1 MKNIRTIKSMKNQQS
16 GFTLVEIAIVLVII
30 GLLLGGILKG
40 QELINSAKVK
50 AMVNDMKLVATQVY
64 GYQDRFKAMPGDD
77 PRSATNLGA
86 TAVAASTPAA
96 TLANGRIVGAWNSTT
111 QTDES
116 YLFWQQVRFANLA
129 TGTTDK
135 TATDYRPLNSENGN
149 LGITS
154 AAVLTAAT
162 TPFNGSFFVCQGN
175 INGRF
180 ARQIDTTMD
189 DGNPATGSV
198 RIIVG
203 NNAATAADAT
213 TTAAMTTAGDG
224 AVYTVCAAF

>member
-1 MKNIRTIKSMKNQQS
+1 MRTMKSMKSQQS

-77 PRSATNLGA
+77 PRAATNLAGA
-86 TAVAASTPAA
+86 ANATTPGGS
-96 TLANGRIVGAWNSTT
+96 LANGRIEGAWNSITA
-111 QTDES
+111 TDES
-116 YLFWQQVRFANLA
+116 FLFWQHVRFANLA
-129 TGTTDK
+129 TGTTDV
-135 TATDYRPLNSENGN
+135 TAVDYRPLNSENGN

-154 AAVLTAAT
+154 AAILTGPT

-203 NNAATAADAT
+203 NNTATAADAT

>member
-1 MKNIRTIKSMKNQQS
+1 MKTIKSMKNQQS

-77 PRSATNLGA
+77 PRADLNLAGA
-86 TAVAASTPAA
+86 TKAITPAGS
-96 TLANGRIVGAWNSTT
+96 LANGRIEGDWNSITK
-111 QTDES
+111 TDES
-116 YLFWQQVRFANLA
+116 YLFWQHVRFANLA

-135 TATDYRPLNSENGN
+135 DALDYRPQNSENGN

-154 AAVLTAAT
+154 AAVLTAPT
-162 TPFNGSFFVCQGN
+162 SPFSGSFFVCQGN

-203 NNAATAADAT
+203 NNAATAVDAT
-213 TTAAMTTAGDG
+213 TTTAMNTAGDG
-224 AVYTVCAAF
+224 AVYTVCVAF

>member
-1 MKNIRTIKSMKNQQS
+1 MRNMKNIKRQQS

-64 GYQDRFKAMPGDD
+64 GYQDRFKAMAGDD
-77 PRSATNLGA
+77 PRASTNLAGA
-86 TAVAASTPAA
+86 ANATTPAA
-96 TLANGRIVGAWNSTT
+96 SLANGRIEGAWNSVTAS
-111 QTDES
+111 DES
-116 YLFWQQVRFANLA
+116 FLFWQHVRFANLA
-129 TGTTDK
+129 TGTTAVGD
-135 TATDYRPLNSENGN
+135 AAYRPLNSENGN

-154 AAVLTAAT
+154 AAILTAPT

-213 TTAAMTTAGDG
+213 TTAAMTLAGDG

>member
-1 MKNIRTIKSMKNQQS
+1 MKNMKSFKSQQS

-77 PRSATNLGA
+77 PRADINMAGA
-86 TAVAASTPAA
+86 AKASTPAA
-96 TLANGRIVGAWNSTT
+96 TLANGRIEGEWNSVVK
-111 QTDES
+111 TDES
-116 YLFWQQVRFANLA
+116 YLFWQHVRFANLA
-129 TGTTDK
+129 TGTTDVND
-135 TATDYRPLNSENGN
+135 AAFRPLNSENGN

-154 AAVLTAAT
+154 QAVLTAPT

-198 RIIVG
+198 RIIAG
-203 NNAATAADAT
+203 NNTASAADAVT
-213 TTAAMTTAGDG
+213 QAAMTTAGDG

>member
-1 MKNIRTIKSMKNQQS
+1 MKNIKSMKNQQS

-77 PRSATNLGA
+77 PRATGNLGGTAA
-86 TAVAASTPAA
+86 TAATPAA
-96 TLANGRIVGAWNSTT
+96 SLANGRIEGNWNSVLN
-111 QTDES
+111 TDEAF
-116 YLFWQQVRFANLA
+116 LFWQHVRFANLA
-129 TGTTDK
+129 TGTTDI
-135 TATDYRPLNSENGN
+135 TALDYRPLNSENGN

-154 AAVLTAAT
+154 APILTAPT
-162 TPFNGSFFVCQGN
+162 SPFSGSFFVCQGN

-198 RIIVG
+198 RILVG
-203 NNAATAADAT
+203 NNTATAADAT
-213 TTAAMTTAGDG
+213 TTAAMNTAGDG

>member
-1 MKNIRTIKSMKNQQS
+1 MKNIKSMKNQQS

-77 PRSATNLGA
+77 PRANTNLAGA
-86 TAVAASTPAA
+86 TAASTPAL
-96 TLANGRIVGAWNSTT
+96 TLANGRIEGAWNSTT
-111 QTDES
+111 PTDES
-116 YLFWQQVRFANLA
+116 FLFWQHVRFANLA
-129 TGTTDK
+129 TGSTDI
-135 TATDYRPLNSENGN
+135 TAVDYRPLNSENGN

-154 AAVLTAAT
+154 APVLTAPT
-162 TPFNGSFFVCQGN
+162 TPFSGSFFVCQGN

-180 ARQIDTTMD
+180 ARQIDTTLD

-198 RIIVG
+198 RIMVG
-203 NNAATAADAT
+203 NNTATAADAT
-213 TTAAMTTAGDG
+213 TTAAMNTAGDG
-224 AVYTVCAAF
+224 AVYTVCVAF

>member
-1 MKNIRTIKSMKNQQS
+1 MKNIKSMKNQQS

-77 PRSATNLGA
+77 PRANTNLAGA
-86 TAVAASTPAA
+86 TTATTPAA
-96 TLANGRIVGAWNSTT
+96 TLANGRIEGAWNSTT
-111 QTDES
+111 VTDES
-116 YLFWQQVRFANLA
+116 FLFWQHVRFANLA
-129 TGTTDK
+129 TGSTN
-135 TATDYRPLNSENGN
+135 TAAVDYRPLNSENGN

-154 AAVLTAAT
+154 APVLTAPT
-162 TPFNGSFFVCQGN
+162 TPFSGSFFVCQGN

-180 ARQIDTTMD
+180 SRQIDTTLD

-198 RIIVG
+198 RIMAG
-203 NNAATAADAT
+203 NNQATAADAT
-213 TTAAMTTAGDG
+213 TTAAMNTAGDG
-224 AVYTVCAAF
+224 AVYTVCVAF